1 MQERSATVI
10 GVLVLLLLLFPLGWL
25 VHVSPRFPGS
35 LPGSLIGI
43 LGAALI
49 LLASAYALVRRVP
62 RLHRKVTRRV
72 PARTLLALHIY
83 LGLLG
88 AMLALIHGAH
98 KFNSPLGLSL
108 TGALLLVLISGYV
121 GRYVLSQVA
130 KAVRARQSDLAVMKA
145 ALAEVSHG
153 QDPRAVRDTAPRIR
167 STLWRRLLLVPA
179 ETPPE
184 SSDSAQRAAVLASSI
199 ADLEFAIR
207 SEGAANRLFSA
218 AVVIHVVLSII
229 FLALLA
235 LHIWAGLYYGLRWL

>member
-1 MQERSATVI
+1 MQERSATVV
-10 GVLVLLLLLFPLGWL
+10 GVFLLLLLLFPLGWL

-35 LPGSLIGI
+35 LAGSLIGI
-43 LGAALI
+43 FGAALI
-49 LLASAYALVRRVP
+49 LLASAYALVKRVP

-72 PARTLLALHIY
+72 PARSLLTLHIY
-83 LGLLG
+83 LGLVG
-88 AMLALIHGAH
+88 ALLALIHGAH

-121 GRYVLSQVA
+121 GRYVLGQVA

-145 ALAEVSHG
+145 ALAELSHG
-153 QDPRAVRDTAPRIR
+153 NDPPAVRDPASRMR
-167 STLWRRLLLVPA
+167 STWWRRLLLVPA
-179 ETPPE
+179 ETPTE
-184 SSDSAQRAAVLASSI
+184 SPDSPRRAADLASSI

-218 AVVIHVVLSII
+218 AAVIHVVLSII
-229 FLALLA
+229 FLTLLA